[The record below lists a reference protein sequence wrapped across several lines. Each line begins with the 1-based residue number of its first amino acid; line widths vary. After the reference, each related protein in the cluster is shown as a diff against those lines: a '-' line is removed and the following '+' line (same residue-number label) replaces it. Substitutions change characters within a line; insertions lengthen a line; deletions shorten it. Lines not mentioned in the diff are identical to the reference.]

1 MTHRSAWLSIVA
13 GGLTLALFLGA
24 LLVNGGSSD
33 VSASTRCS
41 FGGPRDLSHSYMIG
55 IDSFKYDVRC
65 PTEKTGWTAN
75 SQIQRRTAAGWRTVS
90 SITVDGRGSTA
101 GRTAQILVECR
112 HNVRYR
118 GRLQDPGTGS
128 AGTTPRNGLL
138 LC

>member
-1 MTHRSAWLSIVA
+1 MTRRSVWLSVVA

-33 VSASTRCS
+33 VAASTRCA
-41 FGGPRDLSHSYMIG
+41 FAGPRDLSRSYMIG
-55 IDSFKYDVRC
+55 TDSFTYDVRC
-65 PTEKTGWTAN
+65 PSPATGWKAN

-90 SITVDGRGSTA
+90 TIAVDGRGSTA
-101 GRTAQILVECR
+101 DRIAQILVECR

-118 GRLQDPGTGS
+118 GRLQDAGTGG